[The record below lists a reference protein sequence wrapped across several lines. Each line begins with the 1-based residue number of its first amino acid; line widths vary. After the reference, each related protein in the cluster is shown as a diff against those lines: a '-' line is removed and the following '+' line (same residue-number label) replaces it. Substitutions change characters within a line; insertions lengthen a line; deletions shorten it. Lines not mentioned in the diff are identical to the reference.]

1 MVSYAAAPSPRVS
14 GVKVTYR
21 NLRVS
26 EVDYGAPSLFRLG
39 VSGEVEVLT
48 RGWNSAEEQVS
59 EWQLLEQWAADSL
72 AYIVGAQPSPALAI
86 AVRS

>member
-72 AYIVGAQPSPALAI
+72 AYIVGAQPSPPLAI